1 MHVPSLS
8 LANYLNFN
16 KNRHSKRCGDLRK
29 GCVMKNKVL
38 AFLIIC
44 TLMFSLTGCFSA
56 NDPAQTGKP
65 EDAETEVK
73 NLYSSVPDE
82 LEGSYFLYSKNRGK
96 CKALVGE
103 VHILAVLIDDTES
116 TWDSESAEN
125 MSGVISEAMNILES
139 SAEEYSA
146 ELKLDGSYVRISSEV
161 PLAWD
166 KDSEWRDDAIKA
178 AGYESMEKAGKLIEE
193 EYGADE
199 SIILFCF
206 NKSGRSYAEA
216 TAEENEIEYAVIYE
230 HDVETYM
237 HEMLHLF
244 GTMDYYYPDEVKDI
258 AEKYF
263 SGTIMATGT
272 KPVVDSLSAFVI
284 GWTDEVSEDGL
295 DFLRET
301 AFYSLE
307 DAEDAGE
314 NETVTG
320 KVKDRP
326 IRGMVDGEVCE
337 IGLYTGDMVDGA
349 AVGKGEIKYHNGD
362 YCNGEFNYGVLH
374 GEGTYIW
381 ANGDKRSGTWVN
393 GELEGNGTDIKA
405 NGDSYT
411 GDFVGGIYHGSGK
424 YADAKGNVYE
434 GQWVNGKYHGK
445 GKYTWADGSV
455 YNGEFTE
462 GSLTG
467 YGRYISANGDVVEG
481 YFEDWSYVG

>member
-1 MHVPSLS
+1 MRKRLLALLLICTLVLS
-8 LANYLNFN
+8 LAG
-16 KNRHSKRCGDLRK
+16 CGMSSTSTESEK
-29 GCVMKNKVL
+29 GEN
-38 AFLIIC
+38 
-44 TLMFSLTGCFSA
+44 G
-56 NDPAQTGKP
+56 
-65 EDAETEVK
+65 ETEVK
-73 NLYSSVPDE
+73 NLYPSVPDE
-82 LEGSYFLYSKNRGK
+82 LEGSYFLYSKDRGK
-96 CKALVGE
+96 CRTLTGN
-103 VHILAVLIDDTES
+103 VHILAVLIDDGES
-116 TWDSESAEN
+116 VWDEESAEDV
-125 MSGVISEAMNILES
+125 SGILLDVMDILES
-139 SAEEYSA
+139 SAREYSA
-146 ELKLDGSYVRISSEV
+146 ELDMDGSYVRISTES
-161 PLAWD
+161 PLDWD
-166 KDSEWRDDAIKA
+166 KDSEWRDSAIKA
-178 AGYESMEKAGKLIEE
+178 AGYENMEKAGTLIEKE
-193 EYGADE
+193 FGADE
-199 SIILFCF
+199 SIVLFCF

-216 TAEENEIEYAVIYE
+216 TAEENEIEYAVIYD

-284 GWTDEVSEDGL
+284 GWTDEMSKDGL
-295 DFLRET
+295 DFLKET

-307 DAEDAGE
+307 DAENAGE
-314 NETVTG
+314 KETVTG

-326 IRGMVDGEVCE
+326 IRGMVDGEVRE

-362 YCNGEFNYGVLH
+362 YCSGEFNYGVLH

-393 GELEGNGTDIKA
+393 GELEGKGSDIKA

-424 YADAKGNVYE
+424 YTEAKGNVYE
-434 GQWVNGKYHGK
+434 GLWSNGKYHGK

-455 YNGEFTE
+455 YTGEFTE

-467 YGRYISANGDVVEG
+467 YGKYISADGNVVEG